1 MAQWESDDG
10 SKINYEVH
18 GSHPGRETILLLH
31 GLLGSISSQW
41 REFVEPLTTHYQVVA
56 ADLRGH
62 GRSENVDTT
71 LNPDQVR
78 RDMRGLLD
86 YLEIERLHVA
96 GYDFG
101 GYLGLML
108 HLHQSERVSSLLMH
122 STKFYWPE
130 HAAVR
135 MRKNLDPD
143 LMSTKVPVFANQLI
157 LEHGASRWRSL
168 VRQSADLITYISRS
182 GLTENM
188 AKLAKCP
195 ILVSVGDRDELIPI
209 MEAQRL
215 SCLFSKGALLV
226 LPGVS
231 HSFHSASTASLFPL
245 MQTFLASPGTSWAAR
260 VG

>member
-1 MAQWESDDG
+1 MAQWQSDDG
-10 SKINYEVH
+10 SNINYEVH
-18 GSHPGRETILLLH
+18 GNLPGRESILLLH

-41 REFVEPLTTHYQVVA
+41 REFVDPLANRYQVVL

-62 GRSENVDTT
+62 GRSENSDIT
-71 LNPDQVR
+71 LNPDRMR

-86 YLEIERLHVA
+86 YLEIERLHIA

-108 HLHQSERVSSLLMH
+108 HLHQSDRVSSLLMH

-143 LMSTKVPVFANQLI
+143 LMSSKVPAFASQMI
-157 LEHGASRWRSL
+157 VEHGANRWRSL
-168 VRQSADLITYISRS
+168 VRQSADLITYISRG

-188 AKLAKCP
+188 AKLARCP
-195 ILVSVGDRDELIPI
+195 VLVSVGDRDELIPI
-209 MEAQRL
+209 KEAQRL
-215 SCLFSKGALLV
+215 SCLFSTGAFLV

-231 HSFHSASTASLFPL
+231 HSFHTASTSNLLPH
-245 MQTFLASPGTSWAAR
+245 MQSFLATSGSAWVER
-260 VG
+260 M